1 MTPQP
6 NVLII
11 PLKVFVLNKNGESLK
26 GLTVGTAEGTRT
38 PNIQN
43 RNLTLYPLN
52 YGRILRS
59 IFSMRSVIIA
69 GIFQNVK
76 GIFHFWG
83 IFFPTGGSCPGVSQR
98 MEEAQRA
105 GEQTAARQPA
115 FSTAFPVIY
124 VVLDA

>member
-1 MTPQP
+1 MHLELSFQKHKKLRKPFK
-6 NVLII
+6 I
-11 PLKVFVLNKNGESLK
+11 KAFGAFFF
-26 GLTVGTAEGTRT
+26 GTAEGTRT

-105 GEQTAARQPA
+105 
-115 FSTAFPVIY
+115 
-124 VVLDA
+124 

>member
-1 MTPQP
+1 MPKGGASVQAAEPKKKHLLGRCFFFGTP
-6 NVLII
+6 
-11 PLKVFVLNKNGESLK
+11 
-26 GLTVGTAEGTRT
+26 EGTRT

-59 IFSMRSVIIA
+59 IFSMRSVIRA

-105 GEQTAARQPA
+105 GEQTAARQPG
-115 FSTAFPVIY
+115 PE
-124 VVLDA
+124 